1 MSLILM
7 TTVFYKALILQGEIW
22 CWSLLRLKGLNRDF
36 NDLNSNSVKYIYFS
50 NNLNNFLKTRKK
62 KIGVFIDIYFR
73 CNYWCICCGSILS
86 LVYILFSFVS
96 NSLSYITIPSNIQTR
111 KRAAEIWGLWG
122 CGAASAL
129 TNCTPLVSKMT
140 DIVGCYVLRP
150 FAHPV
155 ACCCVLLVVGA
166 QSLNPSNVLRA
177 KGRNNSLR
185 PSVQDFKELWGMY
198 NPGQKVLGYNP
209 FLTCFWME
217 FAANGQY
224 LLINA
229 AGGGGQ
235 LEMHFL
241 LVKHSVPNI
250 LTRIVVKCYIP
261 LIMLSVPQWRNR
273 CSTNSLALA
282 WFKASVHP
290 L

>member
-1 MSLILM
+1 MNKL
-7 TTVFYKALILQGEIW
+7 FKN
-22 CWSLLRLKGLNRDF
+22 K
-36 NDLNSNSVKYIYFS
+36 
-50 NNLNNFLKTRKK
+50 KK
-62 KIGVFIDIYFR
+62 KIGVLSDINFR
-73 CNYWCICCGSILS
+73 CNYWCICCSSILS

-96 NSLSYITIPSNIQTR
+96 NSLSYITIPSNKQTR

-198 NPGQKVLGYNP
+198 NPGQKVLGQP
-209 FLTCFWME
+209 LFDVFL
-217 FAANGQY
+217 NGICSKRAI
-224 LLINA
+224 LTHKRGRGR
-229 AGGGGQ
+229 GGGGRGSTWNAFSSPETQ
-235 LEMHFL
+235 CPKHFD
-241 LVKHSVPNI
+241 
-250 LTRIVVKCYIP
+250 
-261 LIMLSVPQWRNR
+261 QD
-273 CSTNSLALA
+273 CS
-282 WFKASVHP
+282 
-290 L
+290 